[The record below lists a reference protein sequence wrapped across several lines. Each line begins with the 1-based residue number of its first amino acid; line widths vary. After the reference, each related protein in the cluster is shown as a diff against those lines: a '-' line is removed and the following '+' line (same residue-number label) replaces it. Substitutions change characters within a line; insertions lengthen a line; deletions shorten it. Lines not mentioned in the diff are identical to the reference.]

1 MFVDFDISLIIDVGE
16 CGNSID
22 NPENPSKCLD
32 KDDTLIGSWT
42 PSGLIIPCDKVS
54 IPKAITEL
62 VWNQFGF

>member
-32 KDDTLIGSWT
+32 KDDKLIG
-42 PSGLIIPCDKVS
+42 L
-54 IPKAITEL
+54 
-62 VWNQFGF
+62 